1 MSNEQDQTQF
11 LNNALQKITLHSS
24 HMKNSIDKTD
34 LRTCLKSTNEM
45 LNELKTNLLN
55 PTHYYKL
62 YTHIFDEL
70 RIFQSFIKDETNR
83 GRRLTELYEAV
94 QQSISIIPRLYLM
107 ISIGDIYIDSNQCD
121 KDELIYDLI
130 LMLNGVQHPLR
141 GLFVRYYFV
150 KIFKDN
156 LTIEHIITNLKEM
169 NRLWIRINDVSY
181 RNELKVLVGENITRL
196 ASMNDLSCD
205 DYKNK
210 VLTLLLN
217 IITQCDDTFSMEYL
231 IECIVHAFPDEYN
244 VKCMK
249 EILKVVMELKSEIDV
264 NKIYIAIM
272 DKISKYIYQC
282 SSKDYD
288 SYIKDI
294 FITMNDTIGAIMKD
308 AVSEDGNNC
317 GWKGVDVMKVTELQ
331 IAFMNFLNK
340 CALNNDDNKVKTINS
355 IMANCYEMLVKAKGE
370 RKMSKIGINL
380 VLKLLST
387 ALESPVSVFELKSFP
402 DLMNLLD
409 YGSSFTLSI
418 QLITKLVNDYN
429 IGAID
434 NKDKMLAIL
443 ELVKPILEHNES
455 NTSDSGS
462 SSNEQQLDVNET
474 LRKLI
479 FIPSSLNP
487 NEQYDM
493 LMLVMNTLFTN
504 NDKYNLH
511 LTPQTFGVIVN
522 SFYILAN
529 GVAAAY
535 EKQPNAK
542 YDITSFNNV
551 NDSPETLNT
560 FYTSIYSTINTIF
573 TKLETQNTSLSLSY
587 LFKYKVTLLFHIQSL
602 PITNNAIV
610 NKTSIQT
617 STITSLLQLLLS
629 SSSSSVLD
637 SNALYNM
644 LTLLIGALIQLKH
657 IDITNDI
664 STSIMNIIDKVQIGA
679 DKCILTLSLSKLQR
693 TNAKAIEYLTKAK
706 KLADYAMINPVNINL
721 MTMILNEYVR
731 CCIKRDKFKDEVD
744 MSVIND
750 LIEYVKNVLL
760 NLKNET
766 TNNNNSSNTNA
777 HLINELERYYLDS
790 IAYMKN
796 NNINLN

>member
-1 MSNEQDQTQF
+1 MSNEQDQLQF

-34 LRTCLKSTNEM
+34 LRQCLKSTNEM

-62 YTHIFDEL
+62 YSQIFDEL

-107 ISIGDIYIDSNQCD
+107 ISIGDVYIQSDQCD

-130 LMLNGVQHPLR
+130 LMLNGVQNPLR

-156 LTIEHIITNLKEM
+156 LTIEHVVSNLKEM

-196 ASMNDLSCD
+196 ASMNNLSCD
-205 DYKNK
+205 DYKDK
-210 VLTLLLN
+210 VLMLLLN
-217 IITQCDDTFSMEYL
+217 IITNCDDSFSQEYL

-249 EILKVVMELKSEIDV
+249 EILKVVMELKNEIDV

-272 DKISKYIYQC
+272 DKISKYIWEC
-282 SSKDYD
+282 SHNEYD
-288 SYIKDI
+288 NYIKDI
-294 FITMNDTIGAIMKD
+294 FITMNDTISSIMKD
-308 AVSEDGNNC
+308 AVSDDGGNC

-355 IMANCYEMLVKAKGE
+355 IMANCYEMLLKAKGE

-409 YGSSFTLSI
+409 YSSSFTLSI

-443 ELVKPILEHNES
+443 ELVKPILEHNDNNS
-455 NTSDSGS
+455 SDVQQ
-462 SSNEQQLDVNET
+462 QQLDVNET

-479 FIPSSLNP
+479 FIPSSRNP
-487 NEQYDM
+487 NEQFDI
-493 LMLVMNTLFTN
+493 LTLIMNTLFTN

-511 LTPQTFGVIVN
+511 LTPQTFGVLIN
-522 SFYILAN
+522 SFFLLAN
-529 GVAAAY
+529 GVAASY
-535 EKQPNAK
+535 EKQPHAK

-551 NDSPETLNT
+551 PETLNS
-560 FYTSIYSTINTIF
+560 FYSSIYSTINTIF
-573 TKLETQNTSLSLSY
+573 SKLETQNTSLSLSY
-587 LFKYKVTLLFHIQSL
+587 LFKYKITLLFHIQNL
-602 PITNNAIV
+602 PITNTAII
-610 NKTSIQT
+610 NKDAIQT
-617 STITSLLQLLLS
+617 STITSLLQLLSSS

-637 SNALYNM
+637 SNSLCSL
-644 LTLLIGALIQLKH
+644 LTILIGALIQLNH
-657 IDITNDI
+657 IEVTNDI
-664 STSIMNIIDKVQIGA
+664 NTSIMNVIDKVHIGA
-679 DKCILTLSLSKLQR
+679 DKCVLTLSLSKLQR
-693 TNAKAIEYLTKAK
+693 SNGKAIEYLAKAK
-706 KLADYAMINPVNINL
+706 KLGDYAMINPVNINL

-731 CCIKRDKFKDEVD
+731 CCIKRDNFKEEVD
-744 MSVIND
+744 MNVMSD
-750 LIEYVKNVLL
+750 LVEYVKNVLL
-760 NLKNET
+760 NLKNE
-766 TNNNNSSNTNA
+766 NNKNKADTA
-777 HLINELERYYLDS
+777 VLIKELERYYLDS
-790 IAYMKN
+790 IEYMKR